1 MADNA
6 ITISEIAT
14 GLTSTAEGR
23 SQLYNFRASYC
34 DHGRDGYYMACLDI
48 LIKGN
53 AAVGKMS
60 TPYTNAGTGKSYSIP
75 ITEEIFKV
83 VHAAV
88 QKPEYS
94 LLKTQSKGGKTG
106 AFEPYGCE
114 GVVCA
119 LNQRGLE
126 TSPVTGSSRNSP
138 SLVEYALN
146 KINPKFTEE
155 LEKYC
160 VMIKTH
166 AYLALPSMA
175 FGSLQ
180 RVVGQL
186 NGVVATFQKMIYS
199 VYKGAIDLI
208 KKFYA
213 VINGIISQM
222 QKMMVSLIEQIIPL
236 DLICL
241 ILETVQVIM
250 DDINFFTSLFGQSG
264 SIFNYLN
271 TFQTYLNQAST
282 LVSNPFTTLMAY
294 MPPEVKNI
302 MDMVDQFGS
311 DPNGFLTDQLS
322 NYGYGWALNA
332 IQGDILGAVINKY
345 GAQYAAIGPISQL
358 LNSGEQ
364 YPRNM
369 GSYPSTPAVIGPNV
383 YGGKVVDG
391 NNNPA
396 NIFRIDLKSLGITQ

>member
-1 MADNA
+1 MPSV
-6 ITISEIAT
+6 IKQEEFAT
-14 GLTSTAEGR
+14 GLRSTTEG
-23 SQLYNFRASYC
+23 SNQLYRFRHAYC
-34 DHGRDGYYMACLDI
+34 KQERDGYYMACLNI
-48 LIKGN
+48 LTIGN
-53 AAVGKMS
+53 KAVGTMS
-60 TPYTNAGTGKSYSIP
+60 TPYTNNGTGKTYSIP
-75 ITEEIFKV
+75 ITEDIFKV

-88 QKPEYS
+88 QKPEYN
-94 LLKTQSKGGKTG
+94 LLKTQSNGGKTG

-146 KINPKFTEE
+146 KINPNFTSE

-166 AYLALPSMA
+166 SYLALPSMS

-180 RVVGQL
+180 RVVAQL
-186 NGVVATFQKMIYS
+186 NGVVAAFQKMIYS

-213 VINGIISQM
+213 VINGIMVQI
-222 QKMMVSLIEQIIPL
+222 QKMLVSVIEQIIPL

-294 MPPEVKNI
+294 MPPEVRNI
-302 MDMVDQFGS
+302 IDMVDQFGS

-332 IQGDILGAVINKY
+332 IQGDILGALINKY
-345 GAQYAAIGPISQL
+345 GAQYAAIGPVSQL

-383 YGGKVVDG
+383 YGGRVVDS

-396 NIFRIDLKSLGITQ
+396 NVFRIDLKSLGITQ